1 MSQPPQYPYQNN
13 QFTTINLTHQ
23 QQLQPLQLIE
33 TKTCKRARG
42 PHTEGE
48 FYCGRILPITS
59 FSKGRAQ
66 CKECS
71 SKKTK
76 VYNETKIAAIIQQQ
90 SLHPNIIQQQSN
102 NSTATTNPEMEESLS
117 KLSTELEQM
126 KIEYQKY
133 YDAALQY
140 HNENLRLKQE
150 LDTLTLSNNDLI
162 RKDKLLHSEI
172 EDKTRIIKT
181 NSDSIGL
188 LQKENRELKSENISL
203 LDEIRV
209 LERKR

>member
-1 MSQPPQYPYQNN
+1 M
-13 QFTTINLTHQ
+13 
-23 QQLQPLQLIE
+23 
-33 TKTCKRARG
+33 
-42 PHTEGE
+42 
-48 FYCGRILPITS
+48 
-59 FSKGRAQ
+59 
-66 CKECS
+66 
-71 SKKTK
+71 
-76 VYNETKIAAIIQQQ
+76 V
-90 SLHPNIIQQQSN
+90 
-102 NSTATTNPEMEESLS
+102 ESLS
-117 KLSTELEQM
+117 KLSLELEQM

-172 EDKTRIIKT
+172 EDKTRVMKT
-181 NSDSIGL
+181 NSDNIAQ
-188 LQKENRELKSENISL
+188 LQKENRELKSENTSL

>member
-1 MSQPPQYPYQNN
+1 MSQYPYPYQNN
-13 QFTTINLTHQ
+13 QYTNINLAHQ
-23 QQLQPLQLIE
+23 QPVE
-33 TKTCKRARG
+33 MKTCQRARG

-48 FYCGRILPITS
+48 FYCGRTLPINY

-76 VYNETKIAAIIQQQ
+76 VYNETKIATVIQQH
-90 SLHPNIIQQQSN
+90 SI
-102 NSTATTNPEMEESLS
+102 NPINHEMEESLS
-117 KLSTELEQM
+117 KLSSELEQI

>member
-76 VYNETKIAAIIQQQ
+76 VYNETKIAA
-90 SLHPNIIQQQSN
+90 IIQQQSN